1 MSRTSPSAALMFC
14 IAGGNHAQ
22 FGDYGEQAGDGKAEI
37 ALQEQQRRTIEEIK
51 GFLKWTTGS

>member
-1 MSRTSPSAALMFC
+1 MFC

-51 GFLKWTTGS
+51 GFLKWTTGSWLLRGK